1 MLRLI
6 LKMVLRDFTN
16 RKVRT
21 ILTIIG
27 VSVGIATLVCLVSLT
42 EGTMSQIESQLSE
55 LVDFM
60 ILPAQSFQRAR
71 VGAENVMDRAYLD
84 YVKSFPEVKAA
95 AGYLIGPA
103 IIDGKFSIAI
113 GVEPDMFTVVNAN
126 VTSGRM
132 MRFDEK
138 EILLGYGAAQNLE
151 IEPGTIVKLQTS
163 PQSPATEFKVVG
175 VLDRTGGMLDAYI
188 FMPLD
193 IMEDLLG
200 YEDKISII
208 LVKLESPSLS
218 SVFEGRVDSLF
229 PNLEVNTPGAIMESI
244 NQIVGL
250 LNAVLLVIGG
260 VSLLVGMT
268 SIAATMM
275 TSVIEKTHEIG
286 VMKALGASR
295 RTILFIFLSQSLMI
309 CLFGGVLGIF
319 ISLGL
324 ASFIEKWTLTF
335 QGFMIHA
342 EFPPSLI
349 LGALSI
355 SELVG
360 LLSGA
365 IPAIK
370 ASNIPP
376 AEALRYE

>member
-60 ILPAQSFQRAR
+60 ILPAQSFQRAK

-84 YVKSFPEVKAA
+84 YVKSFPVVNAA